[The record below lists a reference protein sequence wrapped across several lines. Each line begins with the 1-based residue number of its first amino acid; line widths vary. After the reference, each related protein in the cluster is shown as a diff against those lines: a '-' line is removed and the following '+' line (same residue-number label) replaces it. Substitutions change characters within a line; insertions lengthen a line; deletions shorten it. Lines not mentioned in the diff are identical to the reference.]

1 MTGSLSQKPE
11 HQGRMGDKRQ
21 DVRQVSAFWV
31 KKSKQFLVLEV
42 FYGDKLMNGVWRRSS
57 WYVYRGSAVTMEQ
70 YVESARMLPAW
81 PLLEYPLTVVTPA
94 IPPKGMK
101 HQLVSCPS
109 GDDVSGDEEEESME
123 EGVASGDEEE
133 ETMEKGVDSGD
144 EEEESMEEGV
154 ASGDEEEETMEKG
167 IDSGDEEEESMEE
180 GVDSGDDDEGCAG
193 VAVPSAV
200 VTAPDEGGA
209 CVAVPSAVVTAPDEG
224 GACVAVPSAVVTA
237 PDEGGACVAVPSA
250 VVTAPDEGGACV
262 AVPSAVVTAPDEGGA
277 CVAVPSAVV
286 TAPDEGGACVVCV
299 DDRAG
304 SVDIG
309 GMINDVVSDNGKREQ
324 VVPATPSE
332 SVASPKK
339 RGRPVGGGSPSKN
352 TQRDLSC
359 RKKREIS
366 YYGKD
371 RPEHEGGVCE
381 QEVAQSPLFDEPVE
395 CGRGSSRIRV
405 PRAFLN
411 PAAPK

>member
-262 AVPSAVVTAPDEGGA
+262 
-277 CVAVPSAVV
+277 
-286 TAPDEGGACVVCV
+286 VCV